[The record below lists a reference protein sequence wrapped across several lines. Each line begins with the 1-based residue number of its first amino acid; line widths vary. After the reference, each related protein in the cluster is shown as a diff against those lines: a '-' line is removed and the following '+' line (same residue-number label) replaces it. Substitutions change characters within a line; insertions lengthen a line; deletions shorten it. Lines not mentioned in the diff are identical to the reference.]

1 MEYPCLYCRH
11 HSHKDSISTAG
22 WRANVQS
29 KKNHY
34 NSNWTLKIWSQRHD
48 KGEVINRIR
57 STQVLFITS
66 PRRNVSFEPC
76 DILVVRRTQINWIT
90 DFNTTTEYFP
100 SSECLLV
107 HSFFIISP
115 FFFFGFLCL
124 LHQRGSF
131 SFAGYS
137 ICSAVIWGEQ
147 LERTMALPVL
157 VQQTADASVP

>member
-1 MEYPCLYCRH
+1 M
-11 HSHKDSISTAG
+11 
-22 WRANVQS
+22 
-29 KKNHY
+29 
-34 NSNWTLKIWSQRHD
+34 KIWSQRHD

-115 FFFFGFLCL
+115 FFFFLAFFAFSISVVLFLLQGIPFVQL
-124 LHQRGSF
+124 LSGESNWREQWLSLFWF
-131 SFAGYS
+131 SKRLMPRFHKS
-137 ICSAVIWGEQ
+137 NLSKKSSP
-147 LERTMALPVL
+147 MA
-157 VQQTADASVP
+157 A